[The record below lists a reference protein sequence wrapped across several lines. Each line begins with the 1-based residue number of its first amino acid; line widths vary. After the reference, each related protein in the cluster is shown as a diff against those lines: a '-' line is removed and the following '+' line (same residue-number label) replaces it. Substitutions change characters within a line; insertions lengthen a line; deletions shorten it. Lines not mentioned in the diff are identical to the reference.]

1 MEPFTG
7 SELFEDWLPTLE
19 RAGHWNSWSSDEM
32 LMQLAGH
39 LRGRA
44 LQEWNLIR
52 PDEQKNWT
60 KAVKALSGRQEPKNQ
75 AYAVQDFRH
84 AVQSGSELVSDYI
97 RRTERTFHLAYG

>member
-1 MEPFTG
+1 
-7 SELFEDWLPTLE
+7 
-19 RAGHWNSWSSDEM
+19 M